1 MYDDYMDMKR
11 DLDRLKK
18 IFRRL
23 HLKKEQEI
31 SMRRVGKGMPASQ
44 IREMRE
50 IETVVD
56 TLLNKPRAAQ
66 NTMQKNLLENFK
78 NQYRSQMR
86 SWKNRLANAEKPRRV
101 KRKKRVLVQPIS
113 KPVQ

>member
-1 MYDDYMDMKR
+1 MYDQYMDTKR

-18 IFRRL
+18 VFRRL

-31 SMRRVGKGMPASQ
+31 SMRRVGKRMPASQ

-56 TLLNKPRAAQ
+56 SILNRQRVAL
-66 NTMQKNLLENFK
+66 NSMQKNLLENFK
-78 NQYRSQMR
+78 SQYRSQMR
-86 SWKNRLANAEKPRRV
+86 SWNNRLANAEKPRRV